1 MAKTPIGGAPK
12 FAPQRRNDPKNS
24 KKEGYPI
31 NGQIRAKEVRLVGD
45 NVEQGVYTLHQALQ
59 IAENQGLDLIE
70 ISPNAEPPVCRVL
83 DYQKFLYQQKK
94 RLKEQIRT
102 TNRCPRLQFQVEAC
116 DGLLAGR
123 RKSEGV
129 CVLPWPLDF
138 VQGTRRGVV
147 ASLCQ

>member
-70 ISPNAEPPVCRVL
+70 ISPNAEPQCAGCLTIRN
-83 DYQKFLYQQKK
+83 FCISK
-94 RLKEQIRT
+94 R
-102 TNRCPRLQFQVEAC
+102 N
-116 DGLLAGR
+116 G
-123 RKSEGV
+123 
-129 CVLPWPLDF
+129 
-138 VQGTRRGVV
+138 
-147 ASLCQ
+147 

>member
-59 IAENQGLDLIE
+59 IAENQDWILLRFLRMQSRQCAGCLTIRNFC
-70 ISPNAEPPVCRVL
+70 IS
-83 DYQKFLYQQKK
+83 K
-94 RLKEQIRT
+94 R
-102 TNRCPRLQFQVEAC
+102 N
-116 DGLLAGR
+116 G
-123 RKSEGV
+123 
-129 CVLPWPLDF
+129 
-138 VQGTRRGVV
+138 
-147 ASLCQ
+147 